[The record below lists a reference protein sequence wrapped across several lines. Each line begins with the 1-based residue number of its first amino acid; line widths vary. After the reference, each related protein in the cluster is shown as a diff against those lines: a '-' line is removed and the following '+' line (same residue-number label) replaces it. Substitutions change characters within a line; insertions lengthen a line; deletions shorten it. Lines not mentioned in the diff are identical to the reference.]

1 MAFLDSLPRSVAS
14 SPGELMAAFRLYR
27 WRGWLVALA
36 GAAATLV
43 VMGVVAVIIPNP
55 VFSRVIPVRPQDYV
69 LWAFTGALVGL
80 VVGSYAVARESRQE
94 GKVLAGGVLS
104 VLATGCPVCNKI
116 VVVLLGTSG
125 ALAWFA
131 PIQVYV
137 GVLSLVL
144 LGWTLRVRA
153 GALVGACAVPRRPAA
168 VVGAMAP
175 RS

>member
-1 MAFLDSLPRSVAS
+1 M
-14 SPGELMAAFRLYR
+14 
-27 WRGWLVALA
+27 ALA

-55 VFSRVIPVRPQDYV
+55 VFSRVIPVRPQDYA
-69 LWAFTGALVGL
+69 LWAFTGVLVGL
-80 VVGSYAVARESRQE
+80 VVGSYAVARESRQGE

-116 VVVLLGTSG
+116 VLVLLGTSG
-125 ALAWFA
+125 ALTWFA
-131 PIQVYV
+131 PIQVYI

-168 VVGAMAP
+168 VIGATASS
-175 RS
+175 R